1 MSIDTL
7 SQGPDVSSKTD
18 KVWATINSWLNS
30 LMSTTRIGLDRDVH
44 AFHASHVEVR
54 DSVLLGKLRIL
65 TYRQKSNLIHQ
76 PESQR

>member
-1 MSIDTL
+1 MVEFSDEHHE
-7 SQGPDVSSKTD
+7 DRERVCC
-18 KVWATINSWLNS
+18 
-30 LMSTTRIGLDRDVH
+30 GLDRDVH

-65 TYRQKSNLIHQ
+65 TYRQKSSLIHQ